1 MKTWKYQRK
10 SKIFKWWKKHQHAQR
25 KTTSSYF
32 GASTKTLRIHES
44 MNQSIENRTPNK
56 FPLHPAPSHLRK
68 LRSTIC
74 QVAAA
79 LRSLSG
85 WLLSKGS
92 PLLHACNP
100 QRKTDSE
107 LKSLCHPF
115 LGENEESIAKLQ
127 SRTINQAHFSTKAR
141 AWVFLTTAALPLF
154 ASS

>member
-10 SKIFKWWKKHQHAQR
+10 SKIQMMEE
-25 KTTSSYF
+25 
-32 GASTKTLRIHES
+32 ASTRSKKNNIIIFWSLNKNPEDPWINES
-44 MNQSIENRTPNK
+44 INREQDSQQV
-56 FPLHPAPSHLRK
+56 PLHPAPSHLRK